1 MRDCYKVLGTSS
13 EADGSQLKSAFP
25 SWPRPS
31 IPISTLATSGPRSA
45 SRRSTGPIRCCAIP
59 GTRTA
64 YDAFLAEKRSG
75 ARRRTRKAAA
85 TMSTTFLLS
94 GAVCLALMI
103 WLQGGRFPLALD
115 HETARLAE
123 KATVAPGSRFVSGTD
138 GASGH
143 EMPERMAGASPAA
156 SSGAVLTSGAQEAS
170 PGVVQTGSNRS
181 VRTRWIMYQRRRAK
195 VALSV
200 PHVADVH
207 EEAETSP
214 LRPSPT
220 PAALAQAE
228 RMLDKG
234 QEFLAL
240 GNVVIAREYFAR
252 AVELGLPIAALKL
265 GETHDP
271 KEFGSF
277 KVLGLKHEPAEAR
290 RWYERAVELGVPEA
304 EQDCVGWAVAEWLP
318 ELR

>member
-1 MRDCYKVLGTSS
+1 MRSCYEVLGTSS
-13 EADGSQLKSAFP
+13 EADRSQLKSAFRNMAKTFHP
-25 SWPRPS
+25 DLHGGDPRAQERFKE
-31 IPISTLATSGPRSA
+31 INRAYQVLRDPR
-45 SRRSTGPIRCCAIP
+45 
-59 GTRTA
+59 TRTA
-64 YDAFLAEKRSG
+64 HDAFLAEKRSG

-85 TMSTTFLLS
+85 TMSATCLLS

-115 HETARLAE
+115 HETARLVE

-271 KEFGSF
+271 KEFDSF

-304 EQDCVGWAVAEWLP
+304 EAR
-318 ELR
+318 LRRLGSR